1 MEVDKVEEMEPHMT
15 IRAVS
20 LPVIPMV
27 LKKAWRANHHNLEK
41 TRVFT
46 YLCWIQGVTR
56 VAYVDN
62 VEQFI
67 STVRPNPPPLSVLVR
82 VWV

>member
-20 LPVIPMV
+20 LPVISMV
-27 LKKAWRANHHNLEK
+27 LKKAWKANHLNLEK
-41 TRVFT
+41 TRVVT

-67 STVRPNPPPLSVLVR
+67 SIVRPNPPPLSVLVR